1 MGRTIAIGPGG
12 VKRFQISLAAS
23 YASTKDLDGTK
34 RLRYI
39 QATCAGKGTLYRR
52 REPMRTLMSLL
63 IALVLL
69 LGAAGAAL
77 AECGAGHTDTAKP
90 TPTKPL
96 PQS

>member
-1 MGRTIAIGPGG
+1 
-12 VKRFQISLAAS
+12 
-23 YASTKDLDGTK
+23 
-34 RLRYI
+34 
-39 QATCAGKGTLYRR
+39 
-52 REPMRTLMSLL
+52 MRTLMTPL
-63 IALVLL
+63 IALALL